1 MENSPRMP
9 RHSKTSYRAAVTGRR
24 LLLNAT
30 PPRLLPPAQGF
41 TLHGLTIRPAGE
53 NDRDALVA
61 LATST
66 ARTNYT
72 PFLGRDAIETWIA
85 GGGVTDHVDP
95 HLGTCRV
102 AERDGDIVG
111 FCVTK
116 GPLID
121 LLMVAPA
128 HQRCGVGRAL
138 LADAEARLFAEHAA
152 IRLESFADNAFY
164 MSQGWQ
170 PDEPVTSQDTG
181 IRTIGF
187 TKRRAERNALMPPD
201 GK

>member
-1 MENSPRMP
+1 MVIVSSEDG
-9 RHSKTSYRAAVTGRR
+9 TE
-24 LLLNAT
+24 
-30 PPRLLPPAQGF
+30 GF

-53 NDRDALVA
+53 NDRDALVT
-61 LATST
+61 LAICT

-72 PFLGRDAIETWIA
+72 PFLGRDAIERWIA
-85 GGGVTDHVDP
+85 GGGVTEHLDT
-95 HLGTCRV
+95 HLGVCRV
-102 AERDGDIVG
+102 AERDGEVVG
-111 FCVTK
+111 FSVTK

-128 HQRCGVGRAL
+128 HQRRGIGRAL

-152 IRLESFADNAFY
+152 IRLESFADNPAANAFY

-170 PDEPVTSQDTG
+170 PDELVAGQDTG

-187 TKRRAERNALMPPD
+187 VKRRAARSTLIPPD
-201 GK
+201 GE

>member
-1 MENSPRMP
+1 MGKSLRDGVLP
-9 RHSKTSYRAAVTGRR
+9 SRARGST
-24 LLLNAT
+24 
-30 PPRLLPPAQGF
+30 LP
-41 TLHGLTIRPAGE
+41 GLTIRPAGE
-53 NDRDALVA
+53 NDRDVLVA
-61 LATST
+61 LAIST

-85 GGGVTDHVDP
+85 GGGVTDHVDT
-95 HLGTCRV
+95 HLGACRV

-128 HQRCGVGRAL
+128 HQRRGIGRVL

-152 IRLESFADNAFY
+152 IRLESFADNPAANAFY

-170 PDEPVTSQDTG
+170 PDELVTAQDTG

-187 TKRRAERNALMPPD
+187 VKRRAGCGA
-201 GK
+201 